1 MRKKIELDI
10 ECTVTN
16 YIEPIP
22 SYGVYDID
30 GEGSGFYLDR
40 ESYRDSSSLKTS
52 DPDYLGAYDYELKEG
67 TITKDWQSGVDE
79 NIKLDNI
86 SIYKQSDS
94 LKWICNYFCGNYYVN
109 DKEIFLSSDYST
121 HIKLEKRSTN
131 LNSNF
136 NIYDG
141 RVAIWKRDSNKIKK
155 PWRVFEKNENLENI
169 RFQSYNIQE
178 NKILLSDFFWKD
190 VGSEEFSEEYWEYKG
205 KGNSRSKL
213 IFSEYF
219 PISENNFRLI
229 AINPAN
235 GHQIEFKESKNI
247 LMEEVED
254 YYYEIDRDLG
264 LIKIG
269 YNELEKLVV
278 EEDTD
283 FLQEQ
288 IPVFSKVDLES
299 YPDRAYLT
307 NGTEIIYYENKGY
320 KQIEKAMFI
329 NSLGLSRFDELEIIQ
344 KTKNIS
350 NNYEIYIAY
359 KAIPRFDFEVYEN
372 QKRTGNLYTVNN
384 EFLNLKPS
392 ANFFHNAII
401 QLDTM
406 ERHVNSLFLEV
417 DNGVLIGENYYGE
430 ITFNIPE
437 VLKATALNSNN
448 EGVEDIEVT
457 FVIDSGPGFI
467 DGGKSGKSI
476 TNSVGAAYIGFYA
489 PYSFDDIRQRIVSYS
504 YEQSQ
509 TVFTLEELPAT
520 IIPEEVQL
528 YQVLKIDPLEGV
540 TGSYKEIL
548 EKNYFYTQEDGEIF
562 NRTYIKIDRIHDDV
576 KEKFESGFVAI
587 QNGTSDQYFE
597 MEIYGIAESKDYW
610 VIFLKENMSA
620 NSIQNVGSKCFL
632 REKES
637 LKWSANSRNGMKRLV
652 YKWSTQSTHP
662 ILRTAG
668 AYYPLRP
675 ISITGN
681 IVTYDVALRQHSY
694 DLYEEYLGDYVVV
707 CPSVTTIYAYCTDP
721 FSGDTIV
728 SNRIKLRISLPRYL
742 NGVDF
747 NESLPVP
754 YGFRF
759 KDEYDI
765 IASGIG
771 GKTFLTVNPEVANK
785 LTLNIKGE

>member
-1 MRKKIELDI
+1 MRQKIELDI

-16 YIEPIP
+16 YVEPIP
-22 SYGVYDID
+22 SYGVYDMYE
-30 GEGSGFYLDR
+30 EGSGFYLDR
-40 ESYRDSSSLKTS
+40 ESYRDSSSSRTS
-52 DPDYLGAYDYELKEG
+52 DPDFLGGYDYELKEG
-67 TITKDWQSGVDE
+67 TISKDWQSGVDE
-79 NIKLDNI
+79 NIKLDKI

-94 LKWICNYFCGNYYVN
+94 LKWICNYFSGNYYVN

-121 HIKLEKRSTN
+121 HIKLEERNTN
-131 LNSNF
+131 LDSNF

-141 RVAIWKRDSNKIKK
+141 RVAIWKRDSSKIKK
-155 PWRVFEKNENLENI
+155 PWRVFERNEDLNNM
-169 RFQSYNIQE
+169 RFQSYDIE
-178 NKILLSDFFWKD
+178 DDKIKLSKSFWKD
-190 VGSEEFSEEYWEYKG
+190 VGSDEFSTEYWEYKG
-205 KGNSRSKL
+205 KGNAKSKL
-213 IFSEYF
+213 IFTEYF
-219 PISENNFRLI
+219 PISESNFRLI

-247 LMEEVED
+247 LMEDSID

-269 YNELEKLVV
+269 YNELEKLAV

-283 FLQEQ
+283 FLEENVS
-288 IPVFSKVDLES
+288 VFSKIDLES

-307 NGTEIIYYENKGY
+307 NGSEIVYYESKGY
-320 KQIEKAMFI
+320 KQLEQVIFTE
-329 NSLGLSRFDELEIIQ
+329 SLGVSRFDELEIVQ
-344 KTKNIS
+344 KTQNITDK
-350 NNYEIYIAY
+350 YEIYIAY
-359 KAIPRFDFEVYEN
+359 RAIPRFDFEVYED
-372 QKRTGNLYTVNN
+372 QKRTANLYTVNN
-384 EFLNLKPS
+384 KFLNLKPS
-392 ANFFHNAII
+392 GNFYHNAII
-401 QLDTM
+401 QIDTM
-406 ERHVNSLFLEV
+406 ERHVKSLFLEV
-417 DNGVLIGENYYGE
+417 DNGTLIGENYYGE

-437 VLKATALNSNN
+437 VLKATALNSNE
-448 EGVEDIEVT
+448 EGVEDVEVT
-457 FVIDSGPGFI
+457 FVVESGPGFV
-467 DGGKSGKSI
+467 DGGKSARSI
-476 TNSVGAAYIGFYA
+476 TNAVGAAYMGFYA

-504 YEQSQ
+504 YGQSE
-509 TVFTLEELPAT
+509 TSFTLQELPAT
-520 IIPEEVQL
+520 IVPEEIQL
-528 YQVLKIDPLEGV
+528 YQVLKIDPLEGS

-548 EKNYFYTQEDGEIF
+548 ESNYYYTQEDGEVL
-562 NRTYIKIDRIHDDV
+562 NRTYIKIEKIYEEV
-576 KEKFESGFVAI
+576 KEKFESGFIAI
-587 QNGTSDQYFE
+587 QKGTTDQYFE
-597 MEIYGIAESKDYW
+597 MEIYGIAESKDHW
-610 VIFLKENMSA
+610 TIFLKENMSA
-620 NSIQNVGSKCFL
+620 NTIQNVGSKCFL

-652 YKWSTQSTHP
+652 YKWNTQSTHP

-675 ISITGN
+675 ISVSGN
-681 IVTYDVALRQHSY
+681 VVTYDVALRQHSY

-721 FSGDTIV
+721 FTGDTIV

-754 YGFRF
+754 YGFRL

-771 GKTFLTVNPEVANK
+771 GKTFLSVNPEVANK